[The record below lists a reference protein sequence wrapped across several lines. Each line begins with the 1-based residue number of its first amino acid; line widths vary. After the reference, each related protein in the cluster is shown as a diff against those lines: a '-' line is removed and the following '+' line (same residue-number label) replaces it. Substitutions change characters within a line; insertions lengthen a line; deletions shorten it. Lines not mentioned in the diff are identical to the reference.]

1 MQFAEIRLKSNDPK
15 GICVIGI
22 LSGLLFA
29 CPTLAYAHD
38 MSFPFYVV
46 PWFLIMIFQIF
57 CLYRIVGLKEMEGRR
72 VAASLIYSI
81 ILGTLWWFIFYGF
94 QVESQ
99 SFLDLAPGS
108 AREKEYRRFDTGP
121 TIEGRQ
127 THQYHAFQSTFG
139 SDLAGG
145 LHLMFIFGVPILL
158 PPFLAWGLYRA
169 LKSED
174 RK

>member
-1 MQFAEIRLKSNDPK
+1 
-15 GICVIGI
+15 
-22 LSGLLFA
+22 
-29 CPTLAYAHD
+29 
-38 MSFPFYVV
+38 
-46 PWFLIMIFQIF
+46 
-57 CLYRIVGLKEMEGRR
+57 MEGRR